1 MSSRITQKF
10 EELRTKNEKALI
22 TYVTAGDPNSEI
34 TEELVYAME
43 SAGAD
48 IIELGIAYSD
58 PLADGPVIQRAATRA
73 LANGVNIDV
82 VFQLVKKLRNNT
94 QVPLAFLLYYN
105 SIFRYGIEKFIDKCK
120 ETGVDGL
127 IIPDLPLEERGE
139 FKKALEGKNIDLI
152 PLVAPTSEERIKDV
166 VKDAS
171 GFIYCVSSM
180 GVTGTRTNFDENIE
194 KFINKVKIHTDIPLA
209 IGFGISDVQGIRQLK
224 GYAHGLIVGSAIIKK
239 IEVGMVEDK
248 VVEVVTDFVKELK
261 NALIND

>member
-10 EELRTKNEKALI
+10 EELRLKNQKALI
-22 TYVTAGDPNSEI
+22 TYVTAGDPNCET
-34 TEELVYAME
+34 TEKLVYAME
-43 SAGAD
+43 GAGAD

-58 PLADGPVIQRAATRA
+58 PLADGPVIQRAASRA

-82 VFQLVKKLRNNT
+82 VFQLVKKIRGNT

-105 SIFRYGIEKFIDKCK
+105 SIFRYGIEKFISKCK

-139 FKKALEGKNIDLI
+139 FKKVLEGKNIDLI

-171 GFIYCVSSM
+171 GFVYCVSSM
-180 GVTGTRTNFDENIE
+180 GVTGTRTSFDENIE
-194 KFINKVKIHTDIPLA
+194 TFMNKVKNHTEVPLA

-224 GYAHGLIVGSAIIKK
+224 GYAQGLIVGSAIIKM
-239 IEVGMVEDK
+239 IEEGMVSGK
-248 VVEVVTDFVKELK
+248 VVEMVTEFVKELK
-261 NALIND
+261 DSLLKD

>member
-10 EELRTKNEKALI
+10 EELKRKNEKALI
-22 TYVTAGDPNSEI
+22 TYVTAGDPNSET

-43 SAGAD
+43 NAGAD

-58 PLADGPVIQRAATRA
+58 PLADGPVIQRAAARA

-82 VFQLVKKLRNNT
+82 VFELVKKLRNNT

-105 SIFRYGIEKFIDKCK
+105 SIFRYGIEKFIHKCN
-120 ETGVDGL
+120 ETGIDGL

-139 FKKALEGKNIDLI
+139 FKKELEGKNIDLI
-152 PLVAPTSEERIKDV
+152 PLVAPTSEERIKDI

-194 KFINKVKIHTDIPLA
+194 KFINKVKVNTDVPLA

-248 VVEVVTDFVKELK
+248 VVEVVTEFVKELK
-261 NALIND
+261 NALICD